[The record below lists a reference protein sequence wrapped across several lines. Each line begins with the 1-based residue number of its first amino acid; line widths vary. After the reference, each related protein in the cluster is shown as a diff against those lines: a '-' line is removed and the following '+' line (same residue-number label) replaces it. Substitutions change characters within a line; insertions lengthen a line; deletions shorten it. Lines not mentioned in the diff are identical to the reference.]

1 MRQDQID
8 AQVFDLYDEY
18 CHGHI
23 DRRQFFERR
32 CHQLRVQAG
41 GGRLAQQRD
50 QACLDLS
57 GLRRPGKDLQP
68 VARILHVRLTA

>member
-23 DRRQFFERR
+23 DRRQFFERTAPVV
-32 CHQLRVQAG
+32 HN
-41 GGRLAQQRD
+41 
-50 QACLDLS
+50 LD
-57 GLRRPGKDLQP
+57 
-68 VARILHVRLTA
+68 I